1 MRDAGVGGENNMSAP
16 EKLIA
21 KRYCDG
27 CRVFGLYAADQQRAE
42 NTQLLAKGLSEDD
55 AAEIVRRYNAFE
67 DLLAACK
74 ESRQWISNEYV
85 GADSVC
91 DTLGINAAIAAAE
104 KEE

>member
-1 MRDAGVGGENNMSAP
+1 MSAP

-55 AAEIVRRYNAFE
+55 AAEIVRRYNAYNT
-67 DLLAACK
+67 LLTACK
-74 ESRQWISNEYV
+74 AALDFEEDEDNSLENRIIFEK
-85 GADSVC
+85 
-91 DTLGINAAIAAAE
+91 LNAAVAAAE
-104 KEE
+104 AEK